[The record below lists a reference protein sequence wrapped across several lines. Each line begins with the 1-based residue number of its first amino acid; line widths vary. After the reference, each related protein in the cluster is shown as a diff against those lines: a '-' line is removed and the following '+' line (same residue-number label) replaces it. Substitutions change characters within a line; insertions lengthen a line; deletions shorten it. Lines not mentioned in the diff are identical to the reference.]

1 MIIGGTEKKD
11 TFFFEIVVQLDAQ
24 IDKSEG
30 GIGVGFAGCWIPILL
45 GHPVLSF
52 FLEKWSPN
60 NTYNLI

>member
-30 GIGVGFAGCWIPILL
+30 GHWGRICRVLNPNLVGTPCIIF
-45 GHPVLSF
+45 LSR
-52 FLEKWSPN
+52 KMVA
-60 NTYNLI
+60 

>member
-30 GIGVGFAGCWIPILL
+30 GIGVRFAGC
-45 GHPVLSF
+45 
-52 FLEKWSPN
+52 
-60 NTYNLI
+60 